1 MTKKYT
7 NNVIQFPTK
16 EELTQKEESEILD
29 ELSNECV
36 ESSHL
41 LMEVMEEFINT
52 GQVTEGLMD
61 LNFRDETVQES
72 RDMFVIV
79 NLLNAMFNR
88 YYGIPHGLHQTLD
101 NTYVK
106 VKEMILINEE
116 ANHDLADF
124 VFTPEGSDQE
134 ILFTPDF
141 DLDPP
146 EEDPDDTN

>member
-1 MTKKYT
+1 MRTYT
-7 NNVIQFPTK
+7 H
-16 EELTQKEESEILD
+16 ES
-29 ELSNECV
+29 
-36 ESSHL
+36 
-41 LMEVMEEFINT
+41 INT
-52 GQVTEGLMD
+52 
-61 LNFRDETVQES
+61 NS
-72 RDMFVIV
+72 HPYI
-79 NLLNAMFNR
+79 
-88 YYGIPHGLHQTLD
+88 
-101 NTYVK
+101 K

>member
-88 YYGIPHGLHQTLD
+88 YYGIPVSYTHLTLP
-101 NTYVK
+101 TTPYV
-106 VKEMILINEE
+106 
-116 ANHDLADF
+116 
-124 VFTPEGSDQE
+124 
-134 ILFTPDF
+134 
-141 DLDPP
+141 
-146 EEDPDDTN
+146 